1 MSKKKMAV
9 TAGLLLLCGGAAA
22 GIFYSAGYKNAYPA
36 QTFYA
41 TVSKI
46 EGNNLTVQGMDEND
60 VNYRGAFWFPAEEV
74 TEITWRNTDISIE
87 DLDVGDQISVSFT
100 GEILA
105 TYPAKITQ
113 VEAIRLLEDEL

>member
-1 MSKKKMAV
+1 MTKKKMAV
-9 TAGLLLLCGGAAA
+9 TAGLLLLCGGAAT
-22 GIFYSAGYKNAYPA
+22 GILYSAGYKNAYPT

-105 TYPAKITQ
+105 AYPAKITQ

>member
-1 MSKKKMAV
+1 MTKKKMAV
-9 TAGLLLLCGGAAA
+9 TAGLLLLCGGAAT
-22 GIFYSAGYKNAYPA
+22 GILYSAGYKNAYPT
-36 QTFYA
+36 QTFYE

>member
-1 MSKKKMAV
+1 
-9 TAGLLLLCGGAAA
+9 
-22 GIFYSAGYKNAYPA
+22 
-36 QTFYA
+36 
-41 TVSKI
+41 
-46 EGNNLTVQGMDEND
+46 MDEND
-60 VNYRGAFWFPAEEV
+60 VNYRGAFWFPVEEV
-74 TEITWRNTDISIE
+74 MEITWHNTDISIE